1 MLRTRLG
8 TLRQVRVRPATT
20 LWRADSFAVLMS
32 RLKTTSFSLRTN
44 THEQEAD
51 NALDTGEAAG
61 LDDDSA
67 LANANLSDSASA
79 TVSQGDDLCVL
90 PPRDNDD
97 PFWLCRVVHVGDGVR
112 HNFGQQLLVN
122 YYELID
128 GESGGILQVRHSGHL
143 YSSVRLNYLTV
154 HNRDRPRWYI
164 LGRRR
169 NPWGH
174 GSSRS

>member
-1 MLRTRLG
+1 
-8 TLRQVRVRPATT
+8 
-20 LWRADSFAVLMS
+20 LWRADGFAVLVS

-51 NALDTGEAAG
+51 DALDTGEAAG

-67 LANANLSDSASA
+67 LANADLSDSDSASA
-79 TVSQGDDLCVL
+79 TVSQISQGDDLWRVL
-90 PPRDNDD
+90 PPRDDDD
-97 PFWLCRVVHVGDGVR
+97 PFWLCRVVHVGDGVG
-112 HNFGQQLLVN
+112 HNFGQQFLVN
-122 YYELID
+122 YYYELVLI
-128 GESGGILQVRHSGHL
+128 GILQARHSGHL

-174 GSSRS
+174 GSSRVHDIRLREAA